1 MVIPLND
8 TPNSDINPD
17 IVKGK
22 ALFIRLTSMIS
33 MNRTIE
39 SVLFSVFALN
49 MINSQLQQYEAK
61 GLLLAVPVLSDK
73 ELQSTR
79 IAINDTVVANK
90 VTF

>member
-49 MINSQLQQYEAK
+49 MINS
-61 GLLLAVPVLSDK
+61 
-73 ELQSTR
+73 
-79 IAINDTVVANK
+79 
-90 VTF
+90 